1 MAPYQLT
8 IAYDGTD
15 FCGFQR
21 QKNRRSVQQEIENSL
36 RNMGWSGRS
45 ILSAGRTDAGV
56 HADGQ
61 VIAFDLD
68 WSHRPVD
75 LVKALNGHL
84 PSDISVKSAKLVSP
98 DFNPRFDA
106 RERKYRYQVVFLP
119 VRDPIHERYFW
130 RVWPEPDHDLLL
142 SSTEIICGQHDFKEF
157 GRPPKPDVSTVRTI
171 YTAKWNF
178 IDEEEAFFTITS
190 KAFLY
195 HMVRRIV
202 FLLVRVGQGRIDA
215 IELEK
220 SFEKNGK
227 LPTGIAPARG
237 LFLEEVNY

>member
-1 MAPYQLT
+1 MNTLILKIQ
-8 IAYDGTD
+8 YDGTNYS
-15 FCGFQR
+15 GWQI
-21 QKNRRSVQQEIENSL
+21 QPNSVTIQSKIENVIFEL
-36 RNMGWSGRS
+36 TGYHVNLLG
-45 ILSAGRTDAGV
+45 AGRTDAGV

-130 RVWPEPDHDLLL
+130 RVWPEPDHD
-142 SSTEIICGQHDFKEF
+142 
-157 GRPPKPDVSTVRTI
+157 
-171 YTAKWNF
+171 
-178 IDEEEAFFTITS
+178 
-190 KAFLY
+190 
-195 HMVRRIV
+195 
-202 FLLVRVGQGRIDA
+202 
-215 IELEK
+215 
-220 SFEKNGK
+220 SFQE
-227 LPTGIAPARG
+227 
-237 LFLEEVNY
+237 